1 MLPEEMFL
9 KLIDVDLQQR
19 IAIADDLNNNTADA
33 LKLLLDSGPT
43 NMTAGLNDWT
53 IEQAF
58 GRNIMFY
65 KGKNYIP
72 KNTELRRDI
81 ARTSII
87 TKLLDTQEN

>member
-1 MLPEEMFL
+1 MLPKEMFL

-19 IAIADDLNNNTADA
+19 IAMTDDLDNYAADA

-43 NMTAGLNDWT
+43 NMMAGLNDWT

-58 GRNIMFY
+58 GRNILFY
-65 KGKNYIP
+65 KEKNYIP

-81 ARTSII
+81 V
-87 TKLLDTQEN
+87 